1 MRVSPDNQYYSSED
15 GVLFN
20 KNKTELVR
28 YPEKKEGSMYKI
40 PSSVTRVGSF
50 SFYFTNLA
58 YIKILSSVIEID
70 SEAFSNCINLEDI
83 EIPSS
88 VTKMDSN
95 VFSSCTNLKSINV
108 SLNNQYYSSE
118 NGILFNKD
126 KTKLLVYPSKKEG
139 IAYKIPSSVT
149 EIGSYSFQNC
159 TNLTNIEIPSGVT
172 YIDVGTFINCRNLT
186 NIEIPLGV
194 TVIKNGAFW
203 DCEKLTSMIIP
214 SSVNSIEQNAF
225 KNCINLENIE
235 IPSSVTH
242 IHKEAFEN
250 CKNLTIKCP
259 ENSEAHRYAINNSIN
274 FEFTS
279 RHVIS
284 IGVAAGTQT
293 EFIQGQILNG
303 ELNLI
308 VQYSDASIA
317 VATTF
322 GSSDITI
329 TNFDSSKIGKQT
341 ITITYKGQASTTL
354 DITLIAKTLVG
365 IEITS
370 IPTKTSYTKDDKQ
383 IDLAGGKITLT
394 YNDGTKEQK
403 DMTTQGVT
411 AKMIDTTT
419 LGKKEVEI
427 TYNGKTAKFE
437 VEVIQKIDYT
447 DTNNGGVIITGE
459 GEEENKEIIIPD
471 KINGKPVTEIGD
483 KAFANREDL
492 ISVKIPD
499 SVIKIADNAFEGSP
513 NVTIICNSGSTAE
526 EFAKKHDMN
535 YILEDKTVE
544 SISIKTLPTK
554 INYNKGEDLD
564 ITGGRIL
571 LTYTDKTTSPISMK
585 FTGVTITGYDK
596 TKLGEQQLRVAFREK
611 TTNFSVIVNTE
622 ATRKYGDVNG
632 DGKVNAKDLLLL
644 QGHILAEMPG
654 GNTDRLLEGDN
665 LTAGDMDSNGKINAR
680 DLLLLQREILK
691 NM

>member
-1 MRVSPDNQYYSSED
+1 MKSKRKLGILIILLVLIIISVIVMYMHNNRVNKIASVNETSKEAATEIVGKNDSRFKYKVNEDGRTITVTGTTFTYENNETNLIIPSTIDGYTVTKLDNIMIWGNPTNYSGGPKSITIPSTVIEITGYSWNPSYELENIYVDTNNQYFSSED

-20 KNKTELVR
+20 KDKTKIIR
-28 YPEKKEGSMYKI
+28 YPDKRVGQTYEI
-40 PSSVTRVGSF
+40 PSTVTEIGKF
-50 SFYFTNLA
+50 AFYYCTNL
-58 YIKILSSVIEID
+58 I
-70 SEAFSNCINLEDI
+70 DI
-83 EIPSS
+83 EIPQGVNTIRSDAF
-88 VTKMDSN
+88 DS
-95 VFSSCTNLKSINV
+95 
-108 SLNNQYYSSE
+108 
-118 NGILFNKD
+118 
-126 KTKLLVYPSKKEG
+126 
-139 IAYKIPSSVT
+139 
-149 EIGSYSFQNC
+149 
-159 TNLTNIEIPSGVT
+159 
-172 YIDVGTFINCRNLT
+172 CRNLT
-186 NIEIPLGV
+186 TIKIPESVTQIESSV
-194 TVIKNGAFW
+194 FFQ
-203 DCEKLTSMIIP
+203 CEKLTIS
-214 SSVNSIEQNAF
+214 
-225 KNCINLENIE
+225 
-235 IPSSVTH
+235 
-242 IHKEAFEN
+242 
-250 CKNLTIKCP
+250 CP
-259 ENSEAHRYAINNSIN
+259 EGSEAHKYAVKNSIN
-274 FEFTS
+274 FEILNS
-279 RHVIS
+279 KHVIS

-293 EFIQGQILNG
+293 EYIYGTQKLNG
-303 ELNLI
+303 QLYLI
-308 VQYSDASIA
+308 VKYSDASIA
-317 VATTF
+317 VATNF
-322 GSSDITI
+322 DSPDITV
-329 TNFDSSKIGKQT
+329 TGFDSSKLGTQT
-341 ITITYKGQASTTL
+341 ITITYKGEASTTL
-354 DITLIAKTLVG
+354 DITLKERPLTA

-383 IDLAGGKITLT
+383 IDLTGGKITLT

-403 DMTTQGVT
+403 DMTAQGVT

-447 DTNNGGVIITGE
+447 DNNNGGAIITGE

-499 SVIKIADNAFEGSP
+499 SVTKIADNAFEGSP
-513 NVTIICNSGSTAE
+513 NVTIICNSGSKAE
-526 EFAKKHDMN
+526 EFAKNKDMN
-535 YILEDKTVE
+535 YILENKTVE

-596 TKLGEQQLRVAFREK
+596 TKLGEQQLRVTFKEK
-611 TTNFSVIVNTE
+611 TTNFNVIVNTE
-622 ATRKYGDVNG
+622 STRKYGDVNG

-665 LTAGDMDSNGKINAR
+665 FTAGDMDSNGKINAK